1 MGEARSFKIVHEK
14 DPAIDIVAKV
24 APYLSKIEPL
34 FQQVLIGLY
43 LRPDDDAKTPG
54 GVIIP
59 GAAVKDD
66 TYQTKVGLVL
76 KLGKRA
82 FIDEPNAQFPVL
94 FYGFSLKV
102 GDWVGFRPSEGLKT
116 EINGQECRLIADVH
130 FKVKVDHPDDIF

>member
-34 FQQVLIGLY
+34 FQQALIGLY
-43 LRPDDDAKTPG
+43 LRPDTVVQTPG
-54 GVIIP
+54 GVYIP
-59 GAAVKDD
+59 YDAVKDD

-76 KLGKRA
+76 KLGPRA
-82 FIDEPNAQFPVL
+82 FIDEPDAQFPVL
-94 FYGFSLKV
+94 FHGFTLKV
-102 GDWVGFRPSEGLKT
+102 GDWVGFRPSEGLAL
-116 EINGQECRLIADVH
+116 EIGGHKCRLIADVH